1 MSIPLAGSAATFD
14 GIPATW
20 PPKNE
25 NAPSGTLR
33 WCWRYIAQDGVTV
46 MGIAAR
52 YDYPNGKK
60 VVIPFFTPSG
70 SGRWEREHPK
80 GKKRPLFGLHT
91 LNRPGP
97 VFVCEGEKDTTAL
110 HELGLAAVTSPGGCQ
125 QAHYADWSALSES
138 PKTIVWPDADDAGTK
153 YADKVT
159 AILAQ
164 LPNSSVLLRVNPAGL
179 GLKDGEGA
187 TDWLIQR
194 VQGWDGFS
202 TVPRQP
208 GDELVEELLEAIT
221 EHARAAVN
229 EESLSRTGSK
239 GSSVR
244 FKTVCLAD
252 VEPEDVTW
260 LWPGYLPAGKLVM
273 LDGDPCAGKST
284 ISLDLCA
291 RVSTG
296 AAFPGENNSRLP
308 ASSLYITAED
318 GLADTV
324 RPRLDACGAD
334 TTRVFAMEQGE
345 YPVFP
350 EAVDW
355 LRGFIEEQNIAIV
368 VIDPIMGFLDSRH
381 DSHKDQESRQI
392 LGKLSALADETGATI
407 VCIRHLRK
415 TGGSKAM
422 YCGGGSIA
430 FSAAARVAL
439 LAGLAPDNSGRRV
452 LSITKCN
459 LAATP
464 ESLFYRIVS
473 ESAEGAPRIRW
484 EGSAPYSADDLVRE
498 EPQGDTASA
507 LNEAQ
512 EFLAAELNAGQVETQ
527 EILRRGKAA
536 GFSQP
541 TLKRAKK
548 ALGVKSRHIGQL
560 GEKGQ
565 SWVWELPAKEITLAQ
580 EDQDAIVLGF

>member
-1 MSIPLAGSAATFD
+1 MTLPLKSSASLFD

-20 PPKNE
+20 RCKDG
-25 NAPSGTLR
+25 SIGTLR
-33 WCWRYIAQDGVTV
+33 WCWQYLSRDGVAV
-46 MGIAAR
+46 LGIAAR
-52 YDYPNGKK
+52 YDYPGGAKE
-60 VVIPFFTPSG
+60 VIPFFQPDG
-70 SGRWEREHPK
+70 QGGWKQGHPK
-80 GKKRPLFGLHT
+80 GKKRPLFGLYT
-91 LNRPGP
+91 LGRPGP
-97 VFVCEGEKDTTAL
+97 VFVCEGEKDTTTL
-110 HELGLAAVTSPGGCQ
+110 HELGLPAVTSPGGCQ
-125 QAHYADWSALSES
+125 QAHYADWSVLADV
-138 PKTIVWPDADDAGTK
+138 PKLILWPDADAPGAK
-153 YADKVT
+153 YVGKV
-159 AILAQ
+159 AEILLAQ
-164 LPNSSVLLRVNPAGL
+164 GEHEVLRLEPAAL

-187 TDWLIQR
+187 ADWLLQR

-202 TVPRQP
+202 TISREP
-208 GDELVEELLEAIT
+208 GDGLDEELLESVA
-221 EHARAAVN
+221 EHAQGMVVEAVV
-229 EESLSRTGSK
+229 SRSRGNA
-239 GSSVR
+239 SSSS

-252 VEPEDVTW
+252 VEPEEVAW
-260 LWPGYLPAGKLVM
+260 LWPGYLPVGKLVM

-284 ISLDLCA
+284 ISLDICA
-291 RVSTG
+291 RISSG
-296 AAFPGENNSRLP
+296 AAFPGESTKRP
-308 ASSLYITAED
+308 PGSSLYITAED

-334 TTRVFAMEQGE
+334 ATRVFAMEQGE

-350 EAVDW
+350 EAADW
-355 LRGFIEEQNIAIV
+355 LRGYIVEQNIALV

-407 VCIRHLRK
+407 ICIRHLRK
-415 TGGSKAM
+415 SGGSKAM

-439 LAGLAPDNSGRRV
+439 LAGLAPDNSQRRV

-473 ESAEGAPRIRW
+473 ESAEGAPRIQW
-484 EGSAPYSADDLVRE
+484 EGSAPYTADDLVRE

-512 EFLAAELNAGQVETQ
+512 EFLAAELTAGQVETQ
-527 EILRRGKAA
+527 ELLRRGKAA

-565 SWVWELPAKEITLAQ
+565 SWVWELPTKEITLTQ
-580 EDQDAIVLGF
+580 EDQDAIALGF